1 MRCQKFLLSLRLI
14 ECQRVIT
21 IVNNLNPVLTKHC
34 YYNNNYFLEPVS
46 VVIIITIITII
57 IVQRK
62 NNVI

>member
-34 YYNNNYFLEPVS
+34 YNNNYFLEPVS
-46 VVIIITIITII
+46 VDIIITIITII